1 MLHRKNIQR
10 RRLNNNRKSLQFMQR
25 YRRVDLLNF
34 REVADP
40 AVFPN
45 RISAPPGKHPTAIR
59 ERKYR
64 SSEVGH
70 VGKLKE
76 SLGSIRSV
84 GE

>member
-1 MLHRKNIQR
+1 MR
-10 RRLNNNRKSLQFMQR
+10 R
-25 YRRVDLLNF
+25 YRRTDLLNF

-45 RISAPPGKHPTAIR
+45 RILAPPGKHPAAIR

-64 SSEVGH
+64 PSEVGH

-76 SLGSIRSV
+76 PLGSIRLA